1 MEDNNR
7 IREERLKK
15 LGALRDEGIAAFAN
29 DFKPTTTCAK
39 LLSAANLTP
48 PPDMGELPADAPR
61 HAIAGRIMARNDM
74 GKASFVRLRDRS
86 VALDDDGPQNFQVY
100 LKKDNVDEATWN
112 LYKKGLDIGDIIGVE
127 GPIFRTRT
135 GEATLMAHSVRLLT
149 KSVRPLP
156 EKFHG
161 LSDLETRFR
170 QRYVDLIMN
179 PHVRAIFR
187 ARSVIIEHIRRY
199 LLDRDYTEVETP
211 MMQVIPG
218 GATARP
224 FETWHNA
231 LGIPLYLRIAPELY
245 LKRLLVG
252 GLERVFEIN
261 RNFRNEGLS
270 QKHNPEFTMLEFYE
284 AYATYE
290 DLIALTEDMLSS
302 LAAKLAEHEERPGDL
317 SRPFGEH
324 TISWARPFA
333 RFTVAESLVAIAGL
347 PADAVE
353 TADGLRAALAAR
365 GVECQE
371 TATYGSMLVT
381 GFEALVEDRLI
392 QPTFITQY
400 PVENSPLARRND
412 ADPRFTDRY
421 ELFVAGNE
429 IANAFSE
436 LNDPIDQRARFEAQV
451 AARETGDAE
460 AMFMDLDYV
469 RALEYGMPP
478 AAGQGIG
485 IDRLVMLMTNQQSI
499 REVIFFPH
507 MRPE

>member
-1 MEDNNR
+1 MDDTNR
-7 IREERLKK
+7 IRDERLRK
-15 LGALRDEGIAAFAN
+15 LETLRAEGVEPFAN
-29 DFKPTTTCAK
+29 DFHPTATCAA
-39 LLSAANLTP
+39 LIATAQVSP
-48 PPDMGELPADAPR
+48 PPDMGELPEDAPFF
-61 HAIAGRIMARNDM
+61 AIAGRVMARNEM
-74 GKASFVRLRDRS
+74 GKACFLRVRDRS
-86 VALDDDGPQNFQVY
+86 VALDDDGAQNFQVY

-112 LYKKGLDIGDIIGVE
+112 LFKKGIDIGDIIGVE
-127 GPIFRTRT
+127 GPVFRTRT
-135 GEATLMAHSVRLLT
+135 GETTLMVRRLKLLT
-149 KSVRPLP
+149 KSLRPLP

-179 PHVRAIFR
+179 PHVRGIFR
-187 ARSVIIEHIRRY
+187 KRALIVEHIRRW
-199 LLDRDYTEVETP
+199 LLARDYMEVETP

-231 LGIPLYLRIAPELY
+231 LGIPLFLRIAPELY

-270 QKHNPEFTMLEFYE
+270 QKHNPEFTMLEFYQ

-290 DLIALTEDMLSS
+290 DLIELTQDMLSS
-302 LAAKLAEHEERPGDL
+302 LAGALADLEGHPGELD
-317 SRPFGEH
+317 RPFGDH
-324 TISWARPFA
+324 VISWRAPFA
-333 RFTVAESLVAIAGL
+333 RYTVAESLVAIAGF
-347 PADAVE
+347 PADSV
-353 TADGLRAALAAR
+353 TSADALRAELETR
-365 GVECQE
+365 GIACKAE
-371 TATYGSMLVT
+371 ATLGTMLVT
-381 GFEALVEDRLI
+381 GFEALVESRLI
-392 QPTFITQY
+392 QPTFITHY

-412 ADPRFTDRY
+412 ADPRFTDRF

-436 LNDPIDQRARFEAQV
+436 LNDPIDQRGRFESQV
-451 AARETGDAE
+451 AARDKGDDE

-469 RALEYGMPP
+469 RALEFGMPP
-478 AAGQGIG
+478 AAGEGIG
-485 IDRLVMLMTNQQSI
+485 IDRLVMLMCNQQSI